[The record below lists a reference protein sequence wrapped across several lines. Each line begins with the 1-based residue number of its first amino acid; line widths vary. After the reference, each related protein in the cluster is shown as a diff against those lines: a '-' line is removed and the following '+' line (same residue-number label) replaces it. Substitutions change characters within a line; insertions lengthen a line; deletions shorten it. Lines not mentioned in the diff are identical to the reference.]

1 MLNYSV
7 LPDLVALAALVAVFR
22 SMLRRHAGDQLDRW
36 LIGWSLVLAYF
47 CVRLFDVG
55 TGERERWVHTLAM
68 LLVEMAGIT
77 FLRACSRFDVLGE
90 QPVAALVWTAD
101 MLAYTACVNA
111 GVQSWKVYAAI
122 VILIAVSATLLH
134 VRTRSRRALG
144 NLAFSLTASYVLAL
158 ALGVLLWLH
167 HPEYGAEAIMV
178 WLYLMCGIRFAQHW
192 PRKTAGVVVTVFG
205 FFAMAS
211 LHPITWMLGALI
223 PGLSIG
229 HEVWNIPKF
238 IAAVGILLTFLEQQI
253 DRAEH
258 LALHDP
264 LTGLPN
270 RRLFEDRI
278 EKTLQRAERNR
289 TLAAVLMVDMD
300 EFKKINDTYGHAVG
314 DAVLCAAS
322 ERMRHRLRKADT
334 VARTG
339 GDEFTILLSELTEP
353 QHAAHLARTIAES
366 LQQPVT
372 VEGVTLRA
380 SGSIGV
386 AVYPNDA
393 QSADALCAL
402 ADAGMYEAKRRGKTA
417 QPAN

>member
-22 SMLRRHAGDQLDRW
+22 SMLRRHAGEQLDRW
-36 LIGWSLVLAYF
+36 LIGWILALAYF
-47 CVRLFDVG
+47 CVLLFDVG
-55 TGERERWVHTLAM
+55 TGVRERAIHTLAM
-68 LLVEMAGIT
+68 LLMELAGIT
-77 FLRACSRFDVLGE
+77 FLRACSRFDVLSE
-90 QPVAALVWTAD
+90 QPIPAWIWVAGL
-101 MLAYTACVNA
+101 LAYTACA
-111 GVQSWKVYAAI
+111 DFAIAIWQVYAVA
-122 VILIAVSATLLH
+122 VILIALGATLLH
-134 VRTRSRRALG
+134 GRTHGHRTLG
-144 NLAFSLTASYVLAL
+144 QRVFSLAASYILVAAL
-158 ALGVLLWLH
+158 VVLLWLRQPH
-167 HPEYGAEAIMV
+167 YGAEAIMV
-178 WLYLMCGIRFAQHW
+178 WLYLMSAIRFAQHW
-192 PRKTAGVVVTVFG
+192 PRKTAGVLVTVSG
-205 FFAMAS
+205 FLAMAL
-211 LHPITWMLGALI
+211 LHPAAWLLGSLI
-223 PGLSIG
+223 PGFRIG

-238 IAAVGILLTFLEQQI
+238 IAALGILLTFLEQQI

-278 EKTLQRAERNR
+278 EKTLQRAERNQ
-289 TLAAVLMVDMD
+289 TLAAVLIVDMD

-322 ERMRHRLRKADT
+322 ERMRLRLRKADT

-372 VEGVTLRA
+372 VEGLTLRA

-386 AVYPNDA
+386 AVFPNDA

-402 ADAGMYEAKRRGKTA
+402 ADAGMYAAKRRRKIA

>member
-7 LPDLVALAALVAVFR
+7 LPDMIALAALVFVFR
-22 SMLRRHAGDQLDRW
+22 SMLRRHAGEQLERW
-36 LIGWSLVLAYF
+36 LVGWSLMLAYF
-47 CVRLFDVG
+47 FVRLVDVP
-55 TGERERWVHTLAM
+55 TAVHARSVHTLAE
-68 LLVEMAGIT
+68 LLVELAAIS
-77 FLRACSRFDVLGE
+77 FLRACSRFDVLSE
-90 QPVAALVWTAD
+90 QPVAAMVWVTG
-101 MLAYTACVNA
+101 MLAYTACVN
-111 GVQSWKVYAAI
+111 YAVARWYAYT
-122 VILIAVSATLLH
+122 VTMILIAAGAAVLH
-134 VRTRSRRALG
+134 LRTRAHSKTSQRI
-144 NLAFSLTASYVLAL
+144 FSVGASYVLVAAL
-158 ALGVLLWLH
+158 ILLLRLH

-178 WLYLMCGIRFAQHW
+178 WLYMMCGIRFAQHW
-192 PRKTAGVVVTVFG
+192 PRKTPGMVVTVFG
-205 FFAMAS
+205 FFAMAA
-211 LHPITWMLGALI
+211 LHPLVWMLGALV
-223 PGLSIG
+223 PGLQLEQ
-229 HEVWNIPKF
+229 EVWNIPKF
-238 IAAVGILLTFLEQQI
+238 IAAVGVLLTFLEQQI

-289 TLAAVLMVDMD
+289 TLAAVLLVDMD
-300 EFKKINDTYGHAVG
+300 EFKKINDTYGHAIG

-322 ERMRHRLRKADT
+322 ERMLGRLRKADT

-366 LQQPVT
+366 LQQPLT
-372 VEGVTLRA
+372 VGDVTLRA

-393 QSADALCAL
+393 QNADALCAL
-402 ADAGMYEAKRRGKTA
+402 ADAGMYAAKRRVRDTT
-417 QPAN
+417 PAL